1 LINLY
6 LSLIII
12 QNNYVIGLA
21 MAKVKID
28 DKEYE
33 VDDMSDELKSEL
45 GMLAD
50 VDRRLRENDSEKAI
64 LQTAKNAYSR
74 RVEQLLPKETN

>member
-1 LINLY
+1 
-6 LSLIII
+6 
-12 QNNYVIGLA
+12 

>member
-1 LINLY
+1 
-6 LSLIII
+6 
-12 QNNYVIGLA
+12 
-21 MAKVKID
+21 MAKVTID
-28 DKEYE
+28 GKEYE

-50 VDRRLRENDSEKAI
+50 VDRRLRENDGEKAI

-74 RVEQLLPKETN
+74 RVEELLPKEQN